1 MAEWRNL
8 KKRTPSCGWS
18 STRVLPNS
26 PGAMPVDT
34 YREMWDRDLA
44 AIAAYL
50 HRIKP
55 IRHAVA
61 RTEFKTPPAAHDPA
75 EIRVEAPPRQDT
87 HLTRSAVHAGAG
99 GARNWAIS
107 RTMNGRS
114 GQMRIL

>member
-55 IRHAVA
+55 IRHAVE
-61 RTEFKTPPAAHDPA
+61 RTAYKNPPVAHDPA
-75 EIRVEAPPRQDT
+75 EVHVEAPPRQDR
-87 HLTRSAVHAGAG
+87 LAYGAYLAGPVG
-99 GARNWAIS
+99 HCFGCHTVLRQD
-107 RTMNGRS
+107 GRS
-114 GQMRIL
+114 LDR